1 MNKAT
6 MLYVLAQVAVGV
18 GISSHEGA
26 LETHRCQEWGQR
38 SRRRTANDQYAL
50 SGSVLERH
58 ERGMG
63 VALLE

>member
-1 MNKAT
+1 M
-6 MLYVLAQVAVGV
+6 
-18 GISSHEGA
+18 
-26 LETHRCQEWGQR
+26 

-50 SGSVLERH
+50 NGSVPERH